1 MKSHHRSLLY
11 GVLIW
16 LGLSM
21 AGAAMLTRVELA
33 RQQDAFTVQSNIAYR
48 LLGQRLAQHDAILQM
63 LVLLQPPVQRIER
76 LGTLEAMFPQVM
88 AIYREEN
95 GTPWANPL
103 WEQAQQQSLKVERAV
118 LTDVHLSQGRYVL
131 LVAAHPASFA
141 VTLDLNAAIAW
152 DEWPFRRNGSP
163 VRVVLE
169 WQDQQWVISPGLDE
183 AGPVVFQSGKTLAS
197 NSQPFQLHTRRVV
210 TYADLPWGQA
220 LLWSLFS
227 ALLVF
232 VVLYVRKQ
240 REQTLRAQELLRIG
254 QVARLNSLGE
264 MAAGLAHE
272 LNQPLTSVLAN
283 TQASLRLLQEDP
295 PDLEPARE
303 AMAHSVEQ
311 IKRAASVLT
320 RLRHSLRENGLA
332 DQCHP
337 VSLTQIVQESVHLL
351 MPELERHGI
360 TLEKRLPPHEVDV
373 LGEPVALGQ
382 IIHNLLNNALAA
394 LSSDDQTDRRI
405 WLEVLPR
412 QGRVVLTV
420 RDNGPGIDPHHLS
433 RLFEPFFTTRSDG
446 LGLGLS
452 LSESL
457 AQAMGGGLTA
467 FNDPMGGAVF
477 ALDLQR
483 VEEEST

>member
-1 MKSHHRSLLY
+1 MKSRHRTFLY
-11 GVLIW
+11 GFLIW
-16 LGLSM
+16 LGLSLT
-21 AGAAMLTRVELA
+21 GAIMLTRAELA
-33 RQQDAFTVQSNIAYR
+33 RQQEAFTVQSNIAYR
-48 LLGQRLAQHDAILQM
+48 LLGQRLAQQDAILQM
-63 LVLLQPPVQRIER
+63 LALLQAPVQRIER
-76 LGTLEAMFPQVM
+76 LGTLEAMLPQVM
-88 AIYREEN
+88 AIYRQESDAA
-95 GTPWANPL
+95 WANPQ
-103 WEQAQQQSLKVERAV
+103 WQQAQLQSLKAERAV
-118 LTDVHLSQGRYVL
+118 LTDVRLAQGRYVL

-141 VTLDLNAAIAW
+141 VQLDLNAAIAW
-152 DEWPFRRNGSP
+152 DEWPFQRNGSP

-169 WQDQQWVISPGLDE
+169 WQDQQWVISPGLDH

-197 NSQPFQLHTRRVV
+197 TSQPFQFNTRRVV
-210 TYADLPWGQA
+210 SYADLPWGQA
-220 LLWSLFS
+220 ALFALAS
-227 ALLVF
+227 ALLVGL
-232 VVLYVRKQ
+232 VIYVRKQ

-295 PDLEPARE
+295 PDLEPARQ
-303 AMAHSVEQ
+303 AMGHSVEQ
-311 IKRAASVLT
+311 IQRASGVLT
-320 RLRHSLRENGLA
+320 RLRHSLRESGLA

-337 VSLTQIVQESVHLL
+337 LSLTQVLDESVHLL

-360 TLEKRLPPHEVDV
+360 KLEKRLPPQDVDV

-382 IIHNLLNNALAA
+382 IIHNLLNNAVAA
-394 LSSDDQTDRRI
+394 LAGAKRADPRI
-405 WLEVLPR
+405 WLEILPR

-420 RDNGPGIDPHHLS
+420 RDNGPGIDPHHLD
-433 RLFEPFFTTRSDG
+433 RLFEPFFTTRADG

-467 FNDPMGGAVF
+467 FNDPLGGGVF

-483 VEEEST
+483 VDDNPS

>member
-63 LVLLQPPVQRIER
+63 LVLLQPPVQRIQR

-103 WEQAQQQSLKVERAV
+103 WEQAQQQSLKAERAV

>member
-1 MKSHHRSLLY
+1 MKTRHRSFLY
-11 GVLIW
+11 GFLIW
-16 LGLSM
+16 LGLSL
-21 AGAAMLTRVELA
+21 AGSAALTRIELG
-33 RQQDAFTVQSNIAYR
+33 RQQEAFTVQSNIAYR

-63 LVLLQPPVQRIER
+63 LALLQPPVQRIER
-76 LGTLEAMFPQVM
+76 LGALEAMFPQVM
-88 AIYREEN
+88 AIYREE
-95 GTPWANPL
+95 GDAAWADPQ
-103 WEQAQQQSLKVERAV
+103 WRQAQQQSLKVERAV
-118 LTDVHLSQGRYVL
+118 LTDVRLSQGRYVL

-141 VTLDLNAAIAW
+141 VLLDLNAAIAW

-169 WQDQQWVISPGLDE
+169 WQDQQWVISPGQDRS
-183 AGPVVFQSGKTLAS
+183 GPVVFQSGKTLAS

-220 LLWSLFS
+220 LLFSLAS
-227 ALLVF
+227 ALLVLLAF
-232 VVLYVRKQ
+232 YVRKQ

-295 PDLEPARE
+295 PDLEPARQ
-303 AMAHSVEQ
+303 AMGHSVEQ
-311 IKRAASVLT
+311 IKRASSVLT
-320 RLRHSLRENGLA
+320 RLRHSLRESGLA

-337 VSLTQIVQESVHLL
+337 LSLAQVLDESVHLL

-360 TLEKRLPPHEVDV
+360 KLEKHLPPQDVDV

-382 IIHNLLNNALAA
+382 IIHNLLNNAVAA
-394 LSSDDQTDRRI
+394 LAGAQRADPRI
-405 WLEVLPR
+405 WLEILPR

-420 RDNGPGIDPHHLS
+420 RDNGPGIDPHHLD
-433 RLFEPFFTTRSDG
+433 RLFEPFFTTRADG

-467 FNDPMGGAVF
+467 FNDPLGGAVF
-477 ALDLQR
+477 ALELQR
-483 VEEEST
+483 ADDNPS